1 MGVPRRRDAQLL
13 HIASGKVYTIS
24 TPSGLRAVYIAEGDS
39 GVFVVTRQGFLGL
52 AQLDAE
58 QAREFAT
65 TEIPLSANITEGL
78 IHVSDHHPQPNIE
91 QERHFWS
98 AIGQAAANGP
108 HARRIIRSSTVLGQD
123 LVLTSADETG
133 ALLTTVNDVEIANF
147 LNPFLNEFYVV
158 RDDRGTYLWV
168 DSGQASPFVN
178 GGLEWLPATQLT
190 WFEGEN
196 GERIATARDFMD
208 DPEVLFSLRSDSEI
222 SAQVRRNERGG
233 LTYTIGRSGAGQPF
247 RVECEPELE
256 AYRRVQ
262 SYGQHDS
269 YELIEPMNRGSIVA
283 VRLVGGP
290 GQDPIL
296 LDLDRIDGR
305 LVQRGVS
312 LIRPRYAG
320 SSGASWAEWS
330 QFRSGPLHAIDD
342 DMAALS
348 NEIRRLAVL
357 RGECR
362 VLIVADSFGAFA
374 AQSLLNHLGGCVS
387 AVALIAPWGA
397 YRDPS
402 EWALSPSRSGWGLSV
417 EERQYI
423 EGLRQRQS
431 ILFGEE
437 FGANSPLFQSS
448 WRNCE
453 RGPRLLLMF
462 GTGDRKSRAEDFEEC
477 LGSDRAH
484 QLIVEAADH
493 GLVGTREHEIEQV
506 LSFLLPGGPGADV
519 RQ

>member
-13 HIASGKVYTIS
+13 HIASGRVYTIS
-24 TPSGLRAVYIAEGDS
+24 TPSGLRAIYIAQGDS
-39 GVFVVTRQGFLGL
+39 GVFAVSRQGVLGL
-52 AQLDAE
+52 AQLDAG
-58 QAREFAT
+58 QVSEFDT
-65 TEIPLSANITEGL
+65 TTIPLSENVTEGL
-78 IHVSDHHPQPNIE
+78 IHVSHHHPQPNIE
-91 QERHFWS
+91 HERHYWS

-108 HARRIIRSSTVLGQD
+108 HARRLIRSSTVLGQN

-133 ALLTTVNDVEIANF
+133 ALLTTINGVTIANF
-147 LNPFLNEFYVV
+147 VNPFLDEFYVV
-158 RDDRGTYLWV
+158 RDDRGVYLWV
-168 DSGQASPFVN
+168 DGGQASPFLSA
-178 GGLEWLPATQLT
+178 GLEQLPATQLT

-196 GERIATARDFMD
+196 GERVPTARDFMD
-208 DPEVLFSLRSDSEI
+208 DPEVLFSLRSDYKI
-222 SAQVRRNERGG
+222 SAQVRRNKHGG
-233 LTYTIGRSGAGQPF
+233 LTYTISRSESDTLF

-296 LDLDRIDGR
+296 LDLDRIERR

-330 QFRSGPLHAIDD
+330 QFRTGAMRAIDD
-342 DMAALS
+342 DMVALS
-348 NEIRRLAVL
+348 NEIRRLAEL

-362 VLIVADSFGAFA
+362 VLIVADSFGSFA
-374 AQSLLNHLGGCVS
+374 AQSLVNHLGECVS
-387 AVALIAPWGA
+387 AVALLAPWGA
-397 YRDPS
+397 YRDPT
-402 EWALSPSRSGWGLSV
+402 EWALSPTRSRGGLTV

-431 ILFGEE
+431 VLFGEE

-462 GTGDRKSRAEDFEEC
+462 GTGDRRSRAEDFEEC